1 MFISEQKKK
10 ENVAE
15 YLLYMW
21 QLEDILRAYEFDIE
35 KVQQALIDPTNYPE
49 EKKLEAR
56 NWYKGLIEMMK
67 SEGIEKE
74 GHLEINKETL
84 SRLTNLNLQLL
95 KDANEK
101 AYIEAYYKTLPYIV
115 ELRGKT
121 NAKDV
126 SEVEVC
132 FTALYG
138 FLLLKLQKKEISTDT
153 ISAISQISALLRIL
167 SEKYRSFN
175 KED

>member
-10 ENVAE
+10 ENIAE

-35 KVQQALIDPTNYPE
+35 KVQQALIDPTNNPE

-56 NWYKGLIEMMK
+56 NWYIRLIEMMK

-84 SRLTNLNLQLL
+84 SRLTNLNLQLI

-121 NAKDV
+121 NTKDV

-153 ISAISQISALLRIL
+153 ASAISQISGLLRIL
-167 SEKYRSFN
+167 SEKYKSFN